1 MVQRFK
7 IEVSFV
13 VLKKNK
19 GKWIAKRKPLSQ
31 SSFLEFYRGS
41 TRPGLRFVEK
51 ESQEP

>member
-7 IEVSFV
+7 IQGSFV

-31 SSFLEFYRGS
+31 PSFLEFRGS
-41 TRPGLRFVEK
+41 ARPGLRFVEK
-51 ESQEP
+51 GSQEP